1 MLIGMIKYS
10 GKSLLVLF
18 VLLWGGLWV
27 EGPNLGAQELK
38 PTEYQVKAAF
48 INNFL
53 QFVDWPAKPGKAPG
67 SALNLCIMGENPF
80 DSAFEPYQG
89 EMIRGRK
96 LFIRQAQTVH
106 ELKDCQVLFICPSE
120 KGRAAQIARQ
130 VAGQGILTIGDSDGL
145 AHQGVMINFYLDRGK
160 VRFEINID
168 TARRAG
174 FTISSHLL
182 KLAKIIQEPS

>member
-1 MLIGMIKYS
+1 MIGMVKYS

-18 VLLWGGLWV
+18 VFFWGGLWAS
-27 EGPNLGAQELK
+27 GPNLWAQELK
-38 PTEYQVKAAF
+38 ATEYQVKAAF
-48 INNFL
+48 IYNFL

-67 SALNLCIMGENPF
+67 PALNLCIMGENPF
-80 DSAFEPYQG
+80 GSAFESYQG
-89 EMIRGRK
+89 ETVRRWK

-130 VAGQGILTIGDSDGL
+130 AAGQGILTIGDSDGL
-145 AHQGVMINFYLDRGK
+145 AHQGVMINFHLDRGK
-160 VRFEINID
+160 VRFEINIEA
-168 TARRAG
+168 ARRAG
-174 FTISSHLL
+174 ITISSHLL